1 MLVAVAVDCAKA
13 LHAATAVFARAT
25 ASVTAYRFAMK
36 ETLPIAHF
44 AIDHEA
50 TPFMI
55 PAGLTG
61 VYLFLYITLRQQD
74 YVLLIGAI
82 ALFIVLCVTRESR
95 LVGARPDLTKAE
107 NRTIHFFNFPLD
119 VSPAVLIKT

>member
-1 MLVAVAVDCAKA
+1 MLVAVAVDCSKG
-13 LHAATAVFARAT
+13 LHAAAAVFARAT

-74 YVLLIGAI
+74 YALLMGAI
-82 ALFIVLCVTRESR
+82 ALFVVLAIVMYVTRK
-95 LVGARPDLTKAE
+95 VDWYARDA
-107 NRTIHFFNFPLD
+107 
-119 VSPAVLIKT
+119 S